1 MFRHKSTDAVAR
13 LFKLNN
19 KIQYLVDSYISS
31 DYFTYCLGVD
41 SQDGTKRKR
50 ALKTRLEDDA
60 EATGEAPNQPGSF
73 AR

>member
-1 MFRHKSTDAVAR
+1 MS

-19 KIQYLVDSYISS
+19 KIQYVVDSYISY

-50 ALKTRLEDDA
+50 ASKTRLEDDV
-60 EATGEAPNQPGSF
+60 EAVSEASDQPGRVAWRF
-73 AR
+73 FGGR